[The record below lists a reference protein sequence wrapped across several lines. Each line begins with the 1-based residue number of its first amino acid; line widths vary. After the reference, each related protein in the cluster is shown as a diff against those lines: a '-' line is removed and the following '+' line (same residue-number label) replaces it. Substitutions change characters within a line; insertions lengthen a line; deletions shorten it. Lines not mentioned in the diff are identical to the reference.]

1 MPVWLCLLTYNGCQY
16 HGGCKPLD
24 GTVNSSRSVRIYL
37 LKSTVSFSLM
47 QLGTARDS
55 TIGIMTVNGT
65 HSELRDWRSRATGER
80 RAEDPGNLRAANER
94 VGGNDAEL
102 MEAGRRYAILLQKLQ
117 TVTDYS
123 WTPVD

>member
-37 LKSTVSFSLM
+37 LNTAPFSLM

-55 TIGIMTVNGT
+55 TIGIMTVNVPIP
-65 HSELRDWRSRATGER
+65 SFETGE
-80 RAEDPGNLRAANER
+80 
-94 VGGNDAEL
+94 VEL
-102 MEAGRRYAILLQKLQ
+102 LVSAVQKTLEIYVRQ
-117 TVTDYS
+117 MKE
-123 WTPVD
+123 